1 MKSRSLFATR
11 SISLLLLIGTA
22 ALSCKKDNDSE
33 QEKTGFGNISYFANT
48 SNSNVRKLSSNG
60 IKTGVLSVVDTT
72 TTVNVAWSSATVYVE
87 KISFV
92 GKSNSLLD
100 TTITVE
106 KNLNI
111 FSQDALA
118 GVFKLPSGS
127 YKDVAVK
134 LQCRKSLIPG
144 LAFNYYAFYFK
155 GTFKNI
161 YGGIDSVI
169 VGSSLPFEANLS
181 VNEIVIDPSD
191 NYKATFSFDLNK
203 VLTGISAGQME
214 AAKSNYKDGKKT
226 FYIFKGGSADEPF
239 YDQVIRNWQSVA
251 SVVVTKE

>member
-1 MKSRSLFATR
+1 MKSLSLFATR
-11 SISLLLLIGTA
+11 YISLLLVIGTA
-22 ALSCKKDNDSE
+22 ALSCKKNNNSE
-33 QEKTGFGNISYFANT
+33 QEKTGFGNISYFANA
-48 SNSNVRKLSSNG
+48 SSSNVRKFSSNG
-60 IKTGVLSVVDTT
+60 IKTGVSSVVDTT

-100 TTITVE
+100 TTITVQ

-118 GVFKLPSGS
+118 GVLKLPSGS

-161 YGGIDSVI
+161 LGGIDSVV

-214 AAKSNYKDGKKT
+214 SAKNYYKDGKRT

-239 YDQVIRNWQSVA
+239 YDQVIWNWQSVA

>member
-1 MKSRSLFATR
+1 MKP
-11 SISLLLLIGTA
+11 ISLLTTRYIALLIVIGTA
-22 ALSCKKDNDSE
+22 ALSCKKDENTIH
-33 QEKTGFGNISYFANT
+33 EKTGFGKISYFANT
-48 SNSNVRKLSSNG
+48 SSANPGQLSSNG
-60 IKTGVLSVVDTT
+60 DKIGALSVIDTA

-87 KISFV
+87 EISFV

-100 TTITVE
+100 TTITVR
-106 KNLNI
+106 KNLDI

-118 GVFKLPSGS
+118 GVLTLPSGS

-134 LQCRKSLIPG
+134 LRCQKSLIPG

-161 YGGIDSVI
+161 HGSIDSVV
-169 VGSSLPFEANLS
+169 VGSSFPFEADLS
-181 VNEIVIDPSD
+181 MNEILIDPSD

-203 VLTGISAGQME
+203 VLTGISTRQME
-214 AAKSNYKDGKKT
+214 SAKSYFKDGKKT

-239 YDQVIRNWQSVA
+239 YDQVIWNWQSVA
-251 SVVVTKE
+251 SVV

>member
-1 MKSRSLFATR
+1 MKPLSLIAAR
-11 SISLLLLIGTA
+11 YISLILLIGTVV
-22 ALSCKKDNDSE
+22 LSCKNDDDATP
-33 QEKTGFGNISYFANT
+33 EKAGFGNISYFANT
-48 SNSNVRKLSSNG
+48 SSVNLSKLSSNG
-60 IKTGVLSVVDTT
+60 IKPGALSIVDTA
-72 TTVNVAWSSATVYVE
+72 TTVNVEWSSATVYVE

-100 TTITVE
+100 TTITVK
-106 KNLNI
+106 KNLDI

-118 GVFKLPSGS
+118 GVVKLPSGS

-134 LQCRKSLIPG
+134 LQCQKSLIPG

-161 YGGIDSVI
+161 HGGIDSVV

-181 VNEIVIDPSD
+181 MNEIQIDPSD

-203 VLTGISAGQME
+203 VLTGISTRQME
-214 AAKSNYKDGKKT
+214 SAKSYYKDGKRT
-226 FYIFKGGSADEPF
+226 FYIFKGGSTDEPF
-239 YDQVIRNWQSVA
+239 YDQVIWNWQSVA
-251 SVVVTKE
+251 SVVVSK

>member
-1 MKSRSLFATR
+1 MKSLSTR
-11 SISLLLLIGTA
+11 YIILLLIISTA
-22 ALSCKKDNDSE
+22 ALSCKKDVDSK
-33 QEKTGFGNISYFANT
+33 QEKTGFGNISYFA
-48 SNSNVRKLSSNG
+48 SASSSNVRKSSSNG
-60 IKTGVLSVVDTT
+60 IKTGVSSVIDTT

-92 GKSNSLLD
+92 GKGSSSFD
-100 TTITVE
+100 TTITVN

-134 LQCRKSLIPG
+134 LQCRKSMIPG
-144 LAFNYYAFYFK
+144 LANNYYAFYFK

-161 YGGIDSVI
+161 YGGIDSVV

-181 VNEIVIDPSD
+181 VNEIVINSSD

-203 VLTGISAGQME
+203 VLTGISSRQME
-214 AAKSNYKDGKKT
+214 SAKSNYNNGKKS

-239 YDQVIRNWQSVA
+239 YDQVIWNWQSVA